1 MVCDFFLPAFVQLW
15 RKVCA
20 EIAVELQLLFEKWR
34 LLLAGLVFQVN
45 FSLFPLIFFILR
57 GSVCIIAIFVACFVI
72 LDCYF
77 LCVSKILI

>member
-1 MVCDFFLPAFVQLW
+1 
-15 RKVCA
+15 
-20 EIAVELQLLFEKWR
+20 
-34 LLLAGLVFQVN
+34 
-45 FSLFPLIFFILR
+45 LIFFILR